1 MNLIH
6 QAATEGKKG
15 AAAALRRLKRME
27 DVDSLRPGAQ
37 EEIDRTVRFRVRER
51 SSRCQV
57 GVGWHVSGWDR
68 MALLPALAKSVST
81 QSMKPTVKVDTQCYR
96 ANCRCRA
103 QRQST
108 ASIPR
113 HGSPKP
119 KAQSGI

>member
-57 GVGWHVSGWDR
+57 GVGWHVLVRTGWHFCQ
-68 MALLPALAKSVST
+68 P
-81 QSMKPTVKVDTQCYR
+81 
-96 ANCRCRA
+96 
-103 QRQST
+103 
-108 ASIPR
+108 
-113 HGSPKP
+113 
-119 KAQSGI
+119 